1 MSDINALSR
10 LARFRASSPLA
21 HEDAAIADQALRDLV
36 RSLEPQR
43 PVRRRV
49 SDLLSIVLA
58 LSARTRRMVL
68 PHVRVDVDVFA
79 PNGSRAVRLYFPEDH

>member
-1 MSDINALSR
+1 MSDIQALSQ
-10 LARFRASSPLA
+10 LAKFRASSPLA
-21 HEDAAIADQALRDLV
+21 HEDAAIADEALRQLV
-36 RSLEPQR
+36 RSLEPHK

-68 PHVRVDVDVFA
+68 PRVTVDVDVFA
-79 PNGSRAVRLYFPEDH
+79 PDGSRAVKLFFPADK

>member
-1 MSDINALSR
+1 MSDIHALNQ
-10 LARFRASSPLA
+10 LAKFRASSPLA
-21 HEDAAIADQALRDLV
+21 HEDAAIADEALRQLV
-36 RSLEPQR
+36 RSLEPNK

-68 PHVRVDVDVFA
+68 PRVTVDVDVFA
-79 PNGSRAVRLYFPEDH
+79 PDGSRAVKLFFAADK